1 MKTKILATFG
11 PAIEEKSKLAKIIKY
26 TDIIRINFSHTN
38 EEQAEQYIAHIKA
51 AEKLAGKEISLLADL
66 PGPKIRLGKIKDPI
80 IVKKGDLLK
89 LFYEGNKLEKGVIP
103 VSYRYIS
110 DDCRNGMHLSIGD
123 GYLKMKVEGIKD
135 GIVFA
140 KAIND
145 GIISSRKGLN
155 LIGAD
160 ITEQTPTEEDIKFA
174 KFAKDKFDFI
184 ALSFVKSDE
193 DIKRLREKVGND
205 IFVIS
210 KIERRHALDN
220 IKAIAEESD
229 GIMVARGDL
238 AFDIPV
244 ESIPIA
250 QKKIIKASREAGKPV
265 IVATQMLMSMV
276 NNPMPTRAEV
286 NDVANSVFEDA
297 DCVMLSDETAV
308 GSYPIES
315 IETMSRVIHN
325 AEKEAQQSYP
335 RSVDGIYSYIAHAA
349 KDLSEKHD
357 IKCIFVPTESGAS
370 AIRLSQF
377 RPSSDIIALSE
388 NPNVRSKLALF
399 KGVRAMDI
407 KNYSSTDEMLEN
419 IKELALKL
427 KIYEYLVVYGSPRKK
442 GSTDSLKYVSLLP

>member
-11 PAIEEKSKLAKIIKY
+11 PAIAEKYKLAKIIKY
-26 TDIIRINFSHTN
+26 ADIIRINFSHTN

-51 AEKLAGKEISLLADL
+51 AEELAGKEVSLLADL
-66 PGPKIRLGKIKDPI
+66 PGPKIRFGAINNPI
-80 IVKKGDLLK
+80 IVKKGNLLN
-89 LFYEGNKLEKGVIP
+89 LSYEGNKLEEGTIP
-103 VSYRYIS
+103 VAYKYIS
-110 DDCRNGMHLSIGD
+110 DDCKKGMYLSVGD
-123 GYLKMKVEGIKD
+123 GYLKMKVEDVKN
-135 GIVFA
+135 GIVYV
-140 KAIND
+140 KAVND

-155 LIGAD
+155 LIGSD
-160 ITEQTPTEEDIKFA
+160 ITEQTPTEEDTKLA

-193 DIKRLREKVGND
+193 DIKRLREKVGKD

-210 KIERRHALDN
+210 KIERKHALEN

-250 QKKIIKASREAGKPV
+250 QKRIIKASREAGKPV

-297 DCVMLSDETAV
+297 DCVMLSDETAM
-308 GSYPIES
+308 GSYPLES
-315 IETMSRVIHN
+315 IETMSKVIHN

-335 RSVDGIYSYIAHAA
+335 RNIDGIYSYIAHAA

-357 IKCIFVPTESGAS
+357 IKCIFAPTESGAT

-388 NPNVRSKLALF
+388 NPKVRSKLALF
-399 KGVRAMDI
+399 KGVRAMSI
-407 KNYSSTDEMLEN
+407 KNYKSTDEMLGS

-427 KIYEYLVVYGSPRKK
+427 KIYEYLVVYGSPRKR